1 MGTQQL
7 MLVILGVILVGIA
20 IAVGISTFQAQN
32 VRSNLDAMINDLNH
46 IAANAYQYRM
56 RPAKLSGGEGDYSLY
71 EIPPKLSSNSNATYS
86 IVRKNQ
92 NTMAFLATSALDAA
106 NTIAVSIDAD
116 GTLSEWVYTG
126 AFQ

>member
-46 IAANAYQYRM
+46 IAAHAYQYRM
-56 RPAKLSGGEGDYSLY
+56 RPVKLSGGEGDYSLY
-71 EIPPKLSSNSNATYS
+71 DIPPGLASNSNATYT
-86 IVRKNQ
+86 ILRKNKDA
-92 NTMAFLATSALDAA
+92 MALLATSALDPG
-106 NTIAVSIDAD
+106 NTITATVDAE
-116 GTLSEWVYTG
+116 GTLGGWIYTG